1 LYPETRRRASLRR
14 VSEAERAALHEAPA
28 MDSVAAMWL
37 ALLLAAAPAEA
48 ARAHS
53 LLTYVAGDYPAAV
66 GEAGEVVSAVE
77 LDEQQ
82 LFAGDAATDLR
93 AAGAEDLARE
103 SEQLAAKIAARA
115 SPREVVPLAHG
126 VAIRIARRFRLSTLP
141 RRAPDLE
148 SGRAL
153 YGQAC
158 AACHGPEGTPRI
170 EHLELSTRPTAFASR
185 QEVARLSPQRIFVA
199 VTFGVPGTA
208 MPSFGDALDED
219 ARWDLAYAAL
229 LFAHPEPERRRGE
242 DLLRALPR
250 RPDWLQLA
258 IRSDDQLRAGLA
270 HSPFSAEDREAM
282 ISAIRSAFAGAPPE
296 VRTAGASRAP

>member
-1 LYPETRRRASLRR
+1 
-14 VSEAERAALHEAPA
+14 

-53 LLTYVAGDYPAAV
+53 LLTYVAGDYPTAV

-93 AAGAEDLARE
+93 TAGAEDLARE
-103 SEQLAAKIAARA
+103 SERLAAKIAARA
-115 SPREVVPLAHG
+115 SPREVVSLAQG
-126 VAIRIARRFRLSTLP
+126 VAVRIARRFRLSTLP
-141 RRAPDLE
+141 RRAPDLD

-153 YGQAC
+153 YQKAC
-158 AACHGPEGTPRI
+158 AACHGPEGTPRVQ
-170 EHLELSTRPTAFASR
+170 HLELSTRPTAFASR
-185 QEVARLSPQRIFVA
+185 QEVARLSPQRIFA
-199 VTFGVPGTA
+199 AITFGVPGTA

-229 LFAHPEPERRRGE
+229 LFAHPDPERRRGE
-242 DLLRALPR
+242 DLLRSLPR

-270 HSPFSAEDREAM
+270 QSPFSLEDREAM
-282 ISAIRSAFAGAPPE
+282 ISAIRAAFPRAAPE